1 MTVGRPAKYGVRL
14 LGTAKSYAILESTP
28 EYKEKIS
35 LNLFAKRGG
44 FDLQT
49 LNDLIS
55 FEQDESIKKGFLHHK
70 ELESV
75 LFKVID
81 FRNKILKIGA
91 YCKEIENFLYPQKT
105 QDKESEE

>member
-14 LGTAKSYAILESTP
+14 LGIAKSYTMLESTP
-28 EYKEKIS
+28 VYKESIS

-44 FDLQT
+44 FDLQI

-91 YCKEIENFLYPQKT
+91 YCNEIENFLYPQKT
-105 QDKESEE
+105 DKASEE